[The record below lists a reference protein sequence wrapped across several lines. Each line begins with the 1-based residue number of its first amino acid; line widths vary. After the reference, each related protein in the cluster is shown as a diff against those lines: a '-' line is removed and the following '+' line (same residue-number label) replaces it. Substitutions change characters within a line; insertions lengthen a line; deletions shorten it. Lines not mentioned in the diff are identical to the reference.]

1 MTRRITALFC
11 CAAALLGLLC
21 GCKKKNSVA
30 NIYEDFT
37 PTGTLY
43 CYLNGAVELIY
54 DDNGMALRLTG
65 TNDIGKQL
73 TSACIHMLGNKSE
86 ELPKAML
93 SHAIQNN
100 LLGGTKTM
108 VLRVG
113 SGDPLPYES
122 MLTDIADQCQQLAGE
137 KGCAIRV
144 FAVNQNM
151 LTKDDLLGLDIAK
164 QIAAVY
170 LGEDEISGDAVPAN
184 GVYNF
189 TANGK
194 SCTVDAFSGVVTMK

>member
-1 MTRRITALFC
+1 MTRRIAALLC

-21 GCKKKNSVA
+21 GCKKKNAAV

-54 DDNGMALRLTG
+54 DDEGKALQLSG
-65 TNDIGKQL
+65 TNEIGKQL
-73 TSACIHMLGNKSE
+73 TSACIQLLGSKSE

-93 SHAIQNN
+93 IHAIQNN
-100 LLGGTKTM
+100 LLGETKTM

-122 MLTDIADQCQQLAGE
+122 MLTDIADQCQQLAAE

-151 LTKDDLLGLDIAK
+151 LAKDDLLGLDIAK

-170 LGEDEISGDAVPAN
+170 LGEGEISGDEAPAN
-184 GVYNF
+184 GVYSF

>member
-1 MTRRITALFC
+1 MTRRIAALLC

-21 GCKKKNSVA
+21 VCKKKNATV

-54 DDNGMALRLTG
+54 DDEGKALQLSG
-65 TNDIGKQL
+65 TNEIGKQL
-73 TSACIHMLGNKSE
+73 TSACIHMLGSKSE

-100 LLGGTKTM
+100 LLGQTKTM

-122 MLTDIADQCQQLAGE
+122 MLTDIADQCQQLAAE

-164 QIAAVY
+164 QIATVY
-170 LGEDEISGDAVPAN
+170 LGEGEISGDAVPAN
-184 GVYNF
+184 GVYSF